1 MAFKLAELVVD
12 ITGRDSHV
20 NSVLGRVHNRV
31 SASTIALGTAAGNLL
46 TGAVRGAIGG
56 IGSLYDSV
64 IGGASDLNETM
75 SKVGVVFGSATN
87 IITGT
92 ADELARLYGLP
103 KGAVLD
109 AASGIGLVGKA
120 AGQSQT
126 EAANLGSQMAK
137 LAADASSFYNVPL
150 EEALEKIRAGLV
162 GEAEPLRAF
171 GVLLSDAA
179 MKQEGLRL
187 GLVQGKQEMT
197 EGQKVQARASIIARQ
212 LGDATGDLARTSGG
226 YANQT
231 REFGG
236 RLSNMFAELGM
247 KLLPAVT
254 AIMKGANTLIQDLG
268 ASVTKHMPE
277 IEAFG
282 GRLAKL
288 GPVISV
294 AWEEWPTTIGLAKS
308 AIVDVFTNALT
319 IGKNVLTGLAKF
331 GGDLFAQLG
340 RSLGIYLENAIK
352 DTATSRAV
360 SDLVYALSF
369 GQINTLTMPE
379 MNMRRQAKPI
389 APNLGLLGNPLEG
402 VGWSEN
408 TKSKFNMLQSAAEMR
423 EGGTLGELMGKP
435 DPSGK
440 LAAQAKREADAMKIQ
455 EQQLAEL
462 KKLNAKGPSP
472 AVAL

>member
-1 MAFKLAELVVD
+1 VAFRLAELFVD

-75 SKVGVVFGSATN
+75 SKVGVVFGSATS

-187 GLVQGKQEMT
+187 GLIQGKQEMT

-212 LGDATGDLARTSGG
+212 LADATGDLGRTSGG

-254 AIMKGANTLIQDLG
+254 AIMKGMNALVMDLG
-268 ASVTKHMPE
+268 ASVMTHMPQ

-282 GRLAKL
+282 AKL
-288 GPVISV
+288 AQLGPIIAV
-294 AWEEWPTTIGLAKS
+294 AWQELPTTISLVGNV
-308 AIVDVFTNALT
+308 IQDVFTNAFRVAANAAL
-319 IGKNVLTGLAKF
+319 GLARFMIDIFKQI
-331 GGDLFAQLG
+331 GGQL
-340 RSLGIYLENAIK
+340 LIPIENAFK
-352 DTATSRAV
+352 DLMSTDAARATSMMLGQG
-360 SDLVYALSF
+360 DPLSK
-369 GQINTLTMPE
+369 GG
-379 MNMRRQAKPI
+379 MNMRRQATGI
-389 APNLGLLGNPLEG
+389 TPNYG
-402 VGWSEN
+402 
-408 TKSKFNMLQSAAEMR
+408 
-423 EGGTLGELMGKP
+423 LMGDLFAGTGLSEGTK
-435 DPSGK
+435 DK
-440 LAAQAKREADAMKIQ
+440 ALALQEAQLKVQQ
-455 EQQLAEL
+455 EQLSEQ
-462 KKLNAKGPSP
+462 KKANAKGPVP
-472 AVAL
+472 AVAS